1 MRLGEAYLLSADVL
15 DRLKHLTSKSSMV
28 GSVRR
33 QEPWIG
39 DLDILIE
46 INEKDIGKIKREL
59 SKFSTIHSGGDRKLR
74 IGNIFNTDMEGDV
87 WLVYEPRNFYA
98 LQAIFT
104 GPADLTIKMREL
116 LERNGY
122 ERPHSELRVSSE
134 AEVFQLCGLPF
145 LEPSERHTLV

>member
-46 INEKDIGKIKREL
+46 INEKDMIAK
-59 SKFSTIHSGGDRKLR
+59 
-74 IGNIFNTDMEGDV
+74 
-87 WLVYEPRNFYA
+87 
-98 LQAIFT
+98 
-104 GPADLTIKMREL
+104 
-116 LERNGY
+116 
-122 ERPHSELRVSSE
+122 
-134 AEVFQLCGLPF
+134 
-145 LEPSERHTLV
+145 